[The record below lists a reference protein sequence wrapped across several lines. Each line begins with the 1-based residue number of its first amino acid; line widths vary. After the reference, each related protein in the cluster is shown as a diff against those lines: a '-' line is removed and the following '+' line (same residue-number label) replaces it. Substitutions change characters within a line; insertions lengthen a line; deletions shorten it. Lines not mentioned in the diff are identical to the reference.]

1 MRDARTFKQSHRPY
15 CHFNLALFALR
26 GWRFGPDPSSVCSV
40 RGNASCYFK
49 SDCFI
54 LFYFSSQGTSSPVS
68 LRKGALTTHCVHTVV
83 LASSKDFVNICF
95 TSYYNIDIFFLFF
108 NNGILDQPYV
118 SLFNFVLILNMC
130 KKIIKLFM
138 FQLIR
143 TMVYFCFL
151 FVQ

>member
-1 MRDARTFKQSHRPY
+1 MPEHLNSRIVLIVILAWPCLHWEAEGSAQIPAACVQLGETHPVIS
-15 CHFNLALFALR
+15 NLI
-26 GWRFGPDPSSVCSV
+26 V
-40 RGNASCYFK
+40 
-49 SDCFI
+49 

-68 LRKGALTTHCVHTVV
+68 LKKGALTTHCVHTVV

-95 TSYYNIDIFFLFF
+95 TSYYNIDIFSFFL

-118 SLFNFVLILNMC
+118 SLFNFVLILNVC

>member
-1 MRDARTFKQSHRPY
+1 MPEHLNSRIVLIVILAWPCLYREAEGSAQIPAGETHPVIS
-15 CHFNLALFALR
+15 NLI
-26 GWRFGPDPSSVCSV
+26 V
-40 RGNASCYFK
+40 
-49 SDCFI
+49 

-68 LRKGALTTHCVHTVV
+68 LKKGALTTHCVHTVV

-95 TSYYNIDIFFLFF
+95 TSYYNIDIFSFFL

-118 SLFNFVLILNMC
+118 SLFNFVLILNVC

-143 TMVYFCFL
+143 TMVYFAFCL
-151 FVQ
+151 CSNDAATK